1 MERIAS
7 DTDQAKIDWLSNNGG
22 AMTKAGGEFSAA
34 GVTVKPGQSFAEVQ
48 SELVKKHATKPSSQ
62 ANTPTTA
69 KSGSVAVTVN
79 GRSFNFPS
87 QQAADAFKAAAAK

>member
-1 MERIAS
+1 MPTA
-7 DTDQAKIDWLSNNGG
+7 QL
-22 AMTKAGGEFSAA
+22 
-34 GVTVKPGQSFAEVQ
+34 
-48 SELVKKHATKPSSQ
+48 
-62 ANTPTTA
+62 NTPTTP